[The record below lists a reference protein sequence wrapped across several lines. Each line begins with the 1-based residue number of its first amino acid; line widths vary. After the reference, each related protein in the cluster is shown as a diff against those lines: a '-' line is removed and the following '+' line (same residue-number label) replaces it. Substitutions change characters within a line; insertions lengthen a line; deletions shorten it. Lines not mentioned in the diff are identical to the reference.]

1 MYSKHKIYHDTRRE
15 NNQQLIWLFVILSL
29 LYIKTSM
36 QLPILYHRHNIYT
49 TSF

>member
-36 QLPILYHRHNIYT
+36 QLPVYHRHNIYT